1 MSISREPVSDASPMI
16 RIMLVIALV
25 WLALMPPFFTDGEKE
40 LLRTLIADVVVTVHA
55 AERR

>member
-25 WLALMPPFFTDGEKE
+25 WLASMPPFFTDGACTAEFNKVDYG
-40 LLRTLIADVVVTVHA
+40 IAQTH
-55 AERR
+55 R